1 MASQE
6 EIELSR
12 LRVHRFPDHYTARA
26 GATSRPVSQISTIEQ
41 ASESAEAE
49 LVQHPSSTFPGPDYI
64 IQDTSDVVS
73 LSNAKAPLIFS
84 RNIETPEEGEE
95 GVRTTTGNRKTSVP
109 WTLRRISLLG
119 LIAFLIAIIVALEV
133 LHYLSNKYQGLV
145 TADQDA
151 TYLWKYFPTASKTI
165 GPQ

>member
-49 LVQHPSSTFPGPDYI
+49 LVQHPSSTFPGPDYT
-64 IQDTSDVVS
+64 IQDTRDVVS
-73 LSNAKAPLIFS
+73 
-84 RNIETPEEGEE
+84 
-95 GVRTTTGNRKTSVP
+95 
-109 WTLRRISLLG
+109 
-119 LIAFLIAIIVALEV
+119 
-133 LHYLSNKYQGLV
+133 
-145 TADQDA
+145 
-151 TYLWKYFPTASKTI
+151 
-165 GPQ
+165 